1 METIDVQV
9 ELRAKHSQGKTW
21 FGVNARTGKVG
32 DMMDEV
38 IEPLAVK
45 EEIIRAATEASS
57 MILRVDDVLSSGKSR
72 GPAGPPPGGM
82 GGYGGM

>member
-9 ELRAKHSQGKTW
+9 ELRAKHAQGKIW
-21 FGVNARTGKVG
+21 FGIDARAGKVG

-45 EEIIRAATEASS
+45 EEIIRAATK
-57 MILRVDDVLSSGKSR
+57 R
-72 GPAGPPPGGM
+72 PA
-82 GGYGGM
+82 